1 MNLNVQKQLWLS
13 HVYQTHQT
21 TLLSWFKH
29 KLQHHHQ
36 SEDLSQEVFYRA
48 LKSNYCFTSIKEPQA
63 WLMGIAK
70 HVIIDHWRR
79 QHLERLYLEALAY
92 LPEEFYPSAEHE
104 VCIRETLYQVHLMLE
119 KLPQRTAQVF
129 LLSQLDGLTYYTIA
143 EKLGISEAT
152 VKRDMK
158 LAFLACIN
166 LYNSEH

>member
-79 QHLERLYLEALAY
+79 QHIERLYLEALAH

-104 VCIRETLYQVHLMLE
+104 VCIRETLYQVHVMLE

-129 LLSQLDGLTYYTIA
+129 LLSQLDGLTYYAIA

-158 LAFLACIN
+158 QAFLACIN

>member
-79 QHLERLYLEALAY
+79 QHIERLYLEALAY

-158 LAFLACIN
+158 QAFLACLN